1 MRYGQSKEDAVKE
14 YCDLCR
20 QAAALYATIA
30 PVIRQFDKKVYNCRF
45 DKAIRAATAGQ
56 HVYVSK
62 QFDTYIEIAFYE
74 CGKTFQLA
82 TIKTADL
89 IDRKRIDADLLIADA
104 QNRRAQHL
112 KDAAQAEKVAGD
124 IDTIKAQLESLKRA
138 YNGIVDSVPYTI
150 QDIYNIK
157 RIY

>member
-20 QAAALYATIA
+20 KAAALYKDIA

-45 DKAIRAATAGQ
+45 DKAIRAATTGQ

-89 IDRKRIDADLLIADA
+89 IDGKRINADLLIADA
-104 QNRRAQHL
+104 QRRREQHL
-112 KDAAQAEKVAGD
+112 KDASQAEKVAGD
-124 IDTIKAQLESLKRA
+124 IDTVKAQLESLKKA
-138 YNGIVDSVPYTI
+138 YNSIVDSVPYAI

-157 RIY
+157 RFY